1 MDSTYRQDKIFRS
14 VQLGRT
20 IFSLER
26 SVFPTMVA
34 KFQTAPSTSTPTIT
48 YRTTTSIPKV
58 RSPVTC
64 NTLPNPIQTAAGSGS
79 VVQLTRLASLSALL
93 VLALVLED
101 LDQTTATTSAR
112 VNRVTS
118 GQTPSTTSEPSMPF
132 EEKVLKNHIYRYHF
146 WPEGPTCVWPI
157 DYTGNCTNT
166 PGPCDCLPWQVKWAN
181 KDAKVNVKIIKSL
194 DLRQ

>member
-1 MDSTYRQDKIFRS
+1 
-14 VQLGRT
+14 
-20 IFSLER
+20 
-26 SVFPTMVA
+26 MVA
-34 KFQTAPSTSTPTIT
+34 KFQTALSTSTPTIT

-64 NTLPNPIQTAAGSGS
+64 NTLPYPIQTAAGSGS

-132 EEKVLKNHIYRYHF
+132 EEKSPEEPHF
-146 WPEGPTCVWPI
+146 QVPLLARGPH
-157 DYTGNCTNT
+157 
-166 PGPCDCLPWQVKWAN
+166 
-181 KDAKVNVKIIKSL
+181 
-194 DLRQ
+194 LRLAH